1 MKQLRTN
8 MSLKKLKM
16 CSPLLKVEI
25 NTFFEIEI
33 IELEGSESMCN
44 IQIFFSNILIH
55 I

>member
-1 MKQLRTN
+1 
-8 MSLKKLKM
+8 MSLKKLKT
-16 CSPLLKVEI
+16 CSPVFKVEI
-25 NTFFEIEI
+25 NKFFEIEII